1 MPDYKNG
8 KIYTIRCR
16 YDTSLIYVGSTCN
29 TLSQRIANHKYHSKR
44 LPETMFYQY
53 VKDWDDWYIE
63 LYEDFPCE
71 RKEQLE
77 KREGEVIRQIGNLN
91 QLIAGRTRAEYVEE
105 NKESIKSYMKSY
117 RETNKEIIAQKKKEY
132 AKSNSEYFKDYINQY
147 YKSNNE
153 QIKEQKKEV
162 IICECGCKTNRGH
175 ISRHTK
181 TSKHLI
187 LMASKQ
193 EESK

>member
-29 TLSQRIANHKYHSKR
+29 TLSRRIANHKHKSKI
-44 LPETMFYQY
+44 LPEIMFYQH
-53 VKDWDDWYIE
+53 VQDWDDWYIE

-71 RKEQLE
+71 RKEHLE

-91 QLIAGRTRAEYVEE
+91 HVINGRTRAEYVEE

-117 RETNKEIIAQKKKEY
+117 RETNKEILAQKKKEY
-132 AKSNSEYFKDYINQY
+132 TESKSEYFKDYINQY

-153 QIKEQKKEV
+153 QIRAQKKEE

-175 ISRHTK
+175 IARHIK
-181 TSKHLI
+181 TLKHI
-187 LMASKQ
+187 TLMAEKQ
-193 EESK
+193 KSA